1 MTAKQLKF
9 YQILKKVNTLNVFT
23 EMDKLLDSMKQVINL
38 DYYAAT
44 ELWEFLIL
52 DNESKLQKD
61 IPLAAVLCDKISQVF
76 ETKALT
82 KYVKTLSENPVI
94 CRAAYTYSPSC
105 YVRPESVSHLVTY
118 LVPAKIDDAA
128 EILSCANKNTSNK
141 ATFGEFMK
149 AVVEK
154 LFIELLKKADDGRV
168 RINRKTAALVQEYI
182 NKIKG
187 PEKAL
192 LTQRLKEVQ

>member
-9 YQILKKVNTLNVFT
+9 YQILKKVNTVNVFT
-23 EMDKLLDSMKQVINL
+23 EMDKLLDGIKQAIAL
-38 DYYAAT
+38 DYYAAV
-44 ELWEFLIL
+44 EMWEFLIL
-52 DNESKLQKD
+52 DNEEKLLKD
-61 IPLAAVLCDKISQVF
+61 IALAAVICDKIGQVF
-76 ETKALT
+76 ETKAHA
-82 KYVKTLSENPVI
+82 KYMKTLTENPVI
-94 CRAAYTYSPSC
+94 CRAAYTYSPTC
-105 YVRPESVSHLVTY
+105 YGRAESVAHIVSY
-118 LVPAKIDDAA
+118 LVPAKTEEADIL
-128 EILSCANKNTSNK
+128 LSCASKNTSNK

-168 RINRKTAALVQEYI
+168 RINRKSIPLLQEYI

-192 LTQRLKEVQ
+192 LTQRIKEVQ